1 MINDNVYS
9 ADQFK
14 TMDSTCGIDGS
25 VLMKNAASNLY
36 GVLEAK
42 NKLKSNILIMC
53 GKGNNGGDGYA
64 LAILLLNNGFSTTV
78 CALEEPSSPL
88 AAKFFTKYK
97 AWGGTLINYNDINID
112 DYGVIVDCMFGF
124 SFKGEL
130 KGIYAD
136 AVKSINES
144 EAYVLACDLPSG
156 LIADCDNLPKLA
168 VKANATCTFTAY
180 KTAQVS
186 YPAREFCGEVYIT
199 DIGIQEDI
207 LGSHTPLCYTNGNA
221 YFDKLP
227 QRKENSHKGCYGPLS
242 ALCGNKDMSGAAIL
256 ACSGALRTGTGLVR
270 LYSHENTL
278 NTIKTVLPE
287 VIAQKAISNE
297 QILSDTPK
305 AILVGCG
312 CGRTYDKII
321 KELLL
326 CSMVPMIIDADGINC
341 ISDSIELCKSVKC
354 PLILTPHPKE
364 MSRLCGKTVE
374 EINGNRINT
383 AIEFSKEHGVITVL
397 KGSSTVVAS
406 PDGKYYVNLSGNSG
420 LAKGGSGDVLAGIIA
435 SLAAQG
441 TAPFYAAVIG
451 VYIHGKAAEVLA
463 ERKGV
468 YAMLPSELA
477 EEAGK
482 ILYFR

>member
-14 TMDSTCGIDGS
+14 IMDSTCGIEGY
-25 VLMKNAASNLY
+25 VLMQTAASNLY

-42 NKLKSNILIMC
+42 NKLKSKILILC

-78 CALEEPSSPL
+78 CALEQPSSPL

-97 AWGGTLINYNDINID
+97 AWGGTLLSYDDVIIN
-112 DYGVIVDCMFGF
+112 DYDVIVDCMFGF
-124 SFKGEL
+124 SFKGKL
-130 KGIYAD
+130 NGVYAE
-136 AVKSINES
+136 AAKKINES
-144 EAYVLACDLPSG
+144 GAYVLACDLPSG
-156 LIADCDNLPKLA
+156 LIADSDNIPKQA
-168 VKANATCTFTAY
+168 VKADSTCTFTAY

-186 YPAREFCGEVYIT
+186 YPAREFCGEIYIT

-207 LGSHTPLCYTNGNA
+207 LSEHTPLCHTNA
-221 YFDKLP
+221 KAFFDKLP
-227 QRKENSHKGCYGPLS
+227 QRKENSHKGCYGPLC
-242 ALCGNKDMSGAAIL
+242 ALCGNEEMSGAAIL
-256 ACSGALRTGTGLVR
+256 ACNGALRTGTGLVR

-278 NTIKTVLPE
+278 NTVKPILPE
-287 VIAQKAISNE
+287 VIAQKAESGE
-297 QILSDTPK
+297 QILSGFPK

-312 CGRTYDKII
+312 CGRTYDNVI

-326 CSMVPMIIDADGINC
+326 SSAVPMIIDADGINRLADC
-341 ISDSIELCKSVKC
+341 IELCKSVKC

-374 EINGNRINT
+374 EINGNRIDT
-383 AIEFSKEHGVITVL
+383 AIELSKKHGVITML

-406 PDGKYYVNLSGNSG
+406 PNGEYYVNLSGNSG

-435 SLAAQG
+435 SLVAQG
-441 TAPFYAAVIG
+441 TEPYHAAVIG